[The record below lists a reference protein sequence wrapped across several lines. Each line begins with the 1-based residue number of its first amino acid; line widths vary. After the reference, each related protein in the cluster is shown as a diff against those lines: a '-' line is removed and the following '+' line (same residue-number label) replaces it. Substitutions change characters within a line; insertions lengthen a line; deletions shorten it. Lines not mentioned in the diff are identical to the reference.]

1 MNPLPPPPPPREY
14 YPGLD
19 SLRGIAIL
27 LVIFYHL
34 FHFSGYFS
42 FGWIGVDLFF
52 VLSGFLIT
60 DILIKTEPSKNYLK
74 NFYTRRAL
82 RIMPVYYFFLIVFF
96 CGVFFFVKHSTFG
109 QYYLS
114 NQLWFWTYLQNWFFI
129 LNGVKQGNLLT
140 HLWSLAVEEQFYLF
154 WPLVVLTFRTRR
166 IFYLIVFIIF
176 CAACVVR
183 LEAFLEQPNH
193 VYYYYF
199 NTFSRIDC
207 LMGGAFLSLL
217 FFNNIKADKVFSIV
231 FIAGL
236 VFFLLV
242 ILLKLDRYNI
252 YFATL
257 GLTMIALFFTAV
269 LYFFV
274 TRQRGIIRSI
284 SRLKFLNRTGK
295 ISYGMYIFHFPL
307 YYVIGRLMSELSS
320 PLAHNRIII
329 SVITLFLTYF
339 LSYMSYHYYEK
350 RFLNFKKYF
359 R

>member
-1 MNPLPPPPPPREY
+1 
-14 YPGLD
+14 
-19 SLRGIAIL
+19 
-27 LVIFYHL
+27 
-34 FHFSGYFS
+34 
-42 FGWIGVDLFF
+42 
-52 VLSGFLIT
+52 
-60 DILIKTEPSKNYLK
+60 
-74 NFYTRRAL
+74 
-82 RIMPVYYFFLIVFF
+82 
-96 CGVFFFVKHSTFG
+96 
-109 QYYLS
+109 
-114 NQLWFWTYLQNWFFI
+114 
-129 LNGVKQGNLLT
+129 
-140 HLWSLAVEEQFYLF
+140 
-154 WPLVVLTFRTRR
+154 
-166 IFYLIVFIIF
+166 
-176 CAACVVR
+176 
-183 LEAFLEQPNH
+183 
-193 VYYYYF
+193 
-199 NTFSRIDC
+199 
-207 LMGGAFLSLL
+207 
-217 FFNNIKADKVFSIV
+217 
-231 FIAGL
+231 
-236 VFFLLV
+236 LV